1 MIGWGDVYKV
11 VVAMAPLYFALALGY
26 GSVRWWKLFTP
37 DQCGAIN
44 RLVIYFA
51 YPFFG
56 FDLAARAGT
65 FAASY
70 RVLAADVVTKAGIA
84 LGLAVWEA
92 ARRPSSYSWCITGFS
107 LVALNNA
114 LLMGVP
120 LLDAMYGGWA
130 HDVAVQMAMMQI
142 VVRFPLMLVV
152 FEARQAW
159 LETMPVS
166 VAPPDDGRA
175 SSADHEAPVMSDVDE
190 PEDDRKMRT
199 GWSFWAMLL
208 RTVAHKLACN
218 PNVYSSLLGVAWWH
232 LELPSI
238 VNGSVLIMS
247 KTGVGLGMF
256 SMGLFIAL
264 QDKFIMCGAR
274 LTALSL
280 VLRFVAGPAAATVG
294 AVVLGLR
301 GDLLRFAIVQAALPQ
316 SVATFNFAREYDLH
330 ADILST
336 AIIVGTLVSLPVLI
350 AYYTVLGLIR

>member
-70 RVLAADVVTKAGIA
+70 RVLAADV
-84 LGLAVWEA
+84 
-92 ARRPSSYSWCITGFS
+92 
-107 LVALNNA
+107 
-114 LLMGVP
+114 
-120 LLDAMYGGWA
+120 
-130 HDVAVQMAMMQI
+130 
-142 VVRFPLMLVV
+142 
-152 FEARQAW
+152 
-159 LETMPVS
+159 
-166 VAPPDDGRA
+166 
-175 SSADHEAPVMSDVDE
+175 
-190 PEDDRKMRT
+190 
-199 GWSFWAMLL
+199 
-208 RTVAHKLACN
+208 
-218 PNVYSSLLGVAWWH
+218 
-232 LELPSI
+232 
-238 VNGSVLIMS
+238 
-247 KTGVGLGMF
+247 
-256 SMGLFIAL
+256 
-264 QDKFIMCGAR
+264 DKFIMCGAR

>member
-1 MIGWGDVYKV
+1 MIGWADLYKV
-11 VVAMAPLYFALALGY
+11 VTAMAPLYFALALGY

-56 FDLAARAGT
+56 FDLAARSGT

-84 LGLAVWEA
+84 VAIAGCA
-92 ARRPSSYSWCITGFS
+92 AACRVSSYSWCITGFS

-114 LLMGVP
+114 MLMGVP

-142 VVRFPLMLVV
+142 IVWFPLLLVV

-159 LETMPVS
+159 LEMALS
-166 VAPPDDGRA
+166 VAPDQ
-175 SSADHEAPVMSDVDE
+175 EAPVSDVGE
-190 PEDDRKMRT
+190 PDDVDGRKTT
-199 GWSFWAMLL
+199 G
-208 RTVAHKLACN
+208 
-218 PNVYSSLLGVAWWH
+218 WH
-232 LELPSI
+232 LELPGI

-247 KTGVGLGMF
+247 KTGIGLGMF

-274 LTALSL
+274 LTLLSL
-280 VLRFVAGPAAATVG
+280 VLRFVAGPAAAAIGATV
-294 AVVLGLR
+294 VGLR
-301 GDLLRFAIVQAALPQ
+301 GDLLRFAVVQAALPQ
-316 SVATFNFAREYDLH
+316 SVATFNYAREYDLH

-336 AIIVGTLVSLPVLI
+336 A
-350 AYYTVLGLIR
+350 

>member
-1 MIGWGDVYKV
+1 MIGWGDVY
-11 VVAMAPLYFALALGY
+11 
-26 GSVRWWKLFTP
+26 KLFTP

-218 PNVYSSLLGVAWWH
+218 PNVYSSLLGVAWS
-232 LELPSI
+232 SI
-238 VNGSVLIMS
+238 AHKHG
-247 KTGVGLGMF
+247 
-256 SMGLFIAL
+256 
-264 QDKFIMCGAR
+264 DKFIMCGAR